1 MMLQNKLPNSKPYPH
16 IAEGDLAKRQAS
28 LIGHRYHVSPSYARV
43 VAREVF
49 GGEA

>member
-1 MMLQNKLPNSKPYPH
+1 MILQNKLPNSKPCPH
-16 IAEGDLAKRQAS
+16 SSESDLAKRQAS